1 MNTTRPMLIL
11 TQLALLSLVF
21 STGCRTAFKPQVA
34 RGTVAAPQS
43 PRVVIF
49 PITCHSSEDT
59 CRDEYGDAV
68 TAKVRS
74 ELEFAGFRMIDA
86 EKLVREART
95 REDASASLTDWRNRV
110 LAAKSRRQVGSIFE
124 DLPPEARRE
133 LLAEAGADGLVTG
146 SIRILPRG
154 TSSNWQLEV
163 QVRFGLAKNDETV
176 WVTRCKNE
184 RFWTEKDSWSM
195 EQATE
200 CALKGALSPAS

>member
-1 MNTTRPMLIL
+1 MNTNRPILIL
-11 TQLALLSLVF
+11 ALMSVVAV
-21 STGCRTAFKPQVA
+21 TGCRTTFKPQVA
-34 RGTVAAPQS
+34 RGTAAAPKS
-43 PRVVIF
+43 PSVVIF
-49 PITCHSSEDT
+49 PITCHSAEDK

-74 ELEFAGFRMIDA
+74 DLEFAGFRMIDA
-86 EKLVREART
+86 EKLVRDPRT
-95 REDASASLTDWRNRV
+95 REDASATLTDWRDRV

-133 LLAEAGADGLVTG
+133 LLREAGADGLVTG

-163 QVRFGLAKNDETV
+163 QVRFGLAPNDETV
-176 WVTRCKNE
+176 WVTRCRNE

-200 CALKGALSPAS
+200 CAIKGALSPSS

>member
-1 MNTTRPMLIL
+1 MNTTRPILIL
-11 TQLALLSLVF
+11 ALMSVVSL
-21 STGCRTAFKPQVA
+21 TGCRTTFKPQVA
-34 RGTVAAPQS
+34 RGTAAAPKS
-43 PRVVIF
+43 PSVVIF
-49 PITCHSSEDT
+49 PITCHSAEDK

-74 ELEFAGFRMIDA
+74 DLEFAGFRMIDA
-86 EKLVREART
+86 EKLVREPRT
-95 REDASASLTDWRNRV
+95 REDASATLTDWRDRV

-133 LLAEAGADGLVTG
+133 LLREAGADGLVTG

-176 WVTRCKNE
+176 WVSRCKNE
-184 RFWTEKDSWSM
+184 RFWNEKDSWSM

-200 CALKGALSPAS
+200 CAITGALSPSN